1 MIVLAVVLTG
11 LVVFAVVKALHY
23 SSAPTTPSGIGEF
36 TPKNTAPVA
45 FSLQPLTASGH
56 GPKTTMSSLVGTP
69 LVLNMWSST
78 CVVCKSES
86 PAIESVAKTLGGR
99 VRFIGVDSAD
109 ERGAA
114 LAFLHKY
121 GVTYP
126 QLFDPTAVVATGY
139 GIPGLPVTVFI
150 SAAGKVV
157 GENVGALSVT
167 TLRHYLSVL
176 FHE

>member
-11 LVVFAVVKALHY
+11 VAVFAIVQALQY

-36 TPKNTAPVA
+36 TPKNATPVA
-45 FSLQPLTASGH
+45 FSLPPLTASGH
-56 GPKTTMSSLVGTP
+56 GTKTTMSELVGTP
-69 LVLNMWSST
+69 VVLNMWSST

-86 PAIESVAKTLGGR
+86 PAIESVEKTLGGR
-99 VRFIGVDSAD
+99 VKFIGVDSAD

-114 LAFLHKY
+114 LGFLHKY